1 MIQQALAQGLMIV
14 LLVSAVPLIAASC
27 GGLFISII
35 QAATQIQEQTV
46 SYLFKFLILSA
57 VAALGWNYFL
67 ESLITLMQDLFKSI
81 SFIT

>member
-1 MIQQALAQGLMIV
+1 MIQEALAQGLFVV
-14 LLVSAVPLIAASC
+14 LFVSAVPLIAASC

-57 VAALGWNYFL
+57 VAALGWNNFL
-67 ESLITLMQDLFKSI
+67 ESLMTLMQDLLKSI
-81 SFIT
+81 SYIS